1 MQNLLSISNTSTV
14 DSGSTG
20 GGGVFGKKISVR
32 GECPASHPNLPL
44 GLPNYCLPR
53 APTCLLEALSPG
65 QIGKHCFAKIFV
77 ILFVFI
83 PMFRYVIL
91 SYPVN
96 GVGKRRK
103 SVSSNVSEF
112 GRKYFCFSRSKFCFF
127 NKSQCFQMWGTGKH
141 LSKH

>member
-1 MQNLLSISNTSTV
+1 LQNLLSISDTSTV
-14 DSGSTG
+14 DSGST

-91 SYPVN
+91 SYPAN
-96 GVGKRRK
+96 GERVFHQMFLNLVGNIFAFRVANF
-103 SVSSNVSEF
+103 VSSIKANVSRC
-112 GRKYFCFSRSKFCFF
+112 GRQG
-127 NKSQCFQMWGTGKH
+127 NI
-141 LSKH
+141 